1 MAHIGVF
8 CVGDDVEGNTLNI
21 NDNIKDNISKNLVKK
36 QNTKVVLTGIG
47 HFFPQTVLDN
57 KFFEELEIDTTEAWI
72 EERIGIKERRS
83 VLSRDD
89 IVRLRRGETNFLEL
103 KKQGRI
109 MSIVDMS
116 KPAWA
121 MALERASAG
130 RQNAA
135 EAVKVDLV
143 CNGTSIPDNDVSPNS
158 CYVADALGLECAAFD
173 VNSACSTFALHLHMM
188 KSFMET
194 GFSKKSASFIA
205 ERFTTRQNYADRS
218 NSILFGD
225 SGIAAIIEAV
235 PEDSREKISG
245 LQILDTSFMSA
256 PSGAKQ
262 ITMEYGGTF
271 TQNGAPVQKYAIT
284 TTVSSTKE
292 ILERNGLSAKDVRY
306 FISHQANLRMLS
318 SVITRLGL
326 TEEQHL
332 FNIDYHGNQGA
343 SGAPA
348 VMSQNWEK
356 FKQGD
361 VIVVT
366 VVGAGLSWGSIL
378 FKKI

>member
-1 MAHIGVF
+1 MATKGVY
-8 CVGDDVEGNTLNI
+8 DPLMKSEDNALNL
-21 NDNIKDNISKNLVKK
+21 KNKADI
-36 QNTKVVLTGIG
+36 KVVVTGMG
-47 HFFPQTVLDN
+47 HYFPQTVLDN
-57 KFFEELEIDTTEAWI
+57 KFFEELDIDTTESWI

-83 VLSRDD
+83 VLTRDD

-103 KKQGRI
+103 KKQGRL

-121 MALERASAG
+121 MALERALSG
-130 RQNAA
+130 SRG
-135 EAVKVDLV
+135 EVPVDMV
-143 CNGTSIPDNDVSPNS
+143 YNGTSIPDNDVSPNS

-173 VNSACSTFALHLHMM
+173 VNSACSTFSLHLHMM

-194 GFSKKSASFIA
+194 GRSKKSASFIA

-225 SGIAAIIEAV
+225 SSIAAIVEAV
-235 PEDSREKISG
+235 SENSDVKG
-245 LQILDTSFMSA
+245 LQILDTFYTSA

-262 ITMEYGGTF
+262 ITMEYGDTF

-284 TTVSSTKE
+284 TTVSATKG
-292 ILERNGLSAKDVRY
+292 ILERNGLSVKDVKY

-318 SVITRLGL
+318 SVLTRLGL

-332 FNIDYHGNQGA
+332 FNIDHYGNQGA

-348 VMSQNWEK
+348 VMSQNWDK
-356 FKQGD
+356 FKTGD
-361 VIVVT
+361 IIVVT
-366 VVGAGLSWGSIL
+366 VVGAGLSWGSVL
-378 FKKI
+378 FKKL